1 MTRSGRPI
9 VAVTAWL
16 CALPGATIGALAL
29 ARVLA
34 PWEALACFSGVVLS
48 AAIGGIIL
56 RRDLERFALAIGSP
70 EGGDVEL
77 LTPGLERLAR
87 SALETI
93 GTERRG
99 RQLATSGAALG
110 DTLLDRLPDPLFRLE
125 ENGGPYRIAWRN
137 PAAAMAFGTEESAIL
152 RHPALRAAISQT
164 ERMATPVRAPIALAA
179 PVARDADA
187 VLIPTGAPGERRPI
201 FLLLADRTRERNLD
215 RMRADFVANASHELR
230 TPLTSLIGFIETLR
244 GPAQDDPDASRHFLG
259 IMAEQSDR
267 MHRIID
273 DLLSLSRIEMIEHQ
287 PPDTPIQLTPVL
299 RDAVRFLEPVIDQAG
314 ATVKLDLAGDLP
326 DIRGDSRQLGQV
338 FGNLIDNAI
347 KYGAVKHGTSGT
359 TVRLTAACSPAGDF
373 VQPGVVISVAD
384 DGPGIAREHL
394 PRLTERFYRVDK
406 GRSRAIG
413 GTGLGLAIVK
423 HVVSRHRG
431 RLVIDS
437 AEGQGTIVR
446 VWLPLA
452 PAPPRGLQTG
462 QMTVARKG

>member
-1 MTRSGRPI
+1 MENSGRPI
-9 VAVTAWL
+9 IAVIVWL
-16 CALPGATIGALAL
+16 CALPALTIGALAI

-34 PWEALACFSGVVLS
+34 PWEALACFSGVVAS
-48 AAIGGIIL
+48 AAIGGIVL
-56 RRDLERFALAIGSP
+56 RRDLQRFGQAIGSSG
-70 EGGDVEL
+70 EAGVDL

-87 SALETI
+87 AAISMI
-93 GTERRG
+93 DTERRG
-99 RQLATSGAALG
+99 RQIATTGADLSDA
-110 DTLLDRLPDPLFRLE
+110 LLDRLPDPLFRLE
-125 ENGGPYRIAWRN
+125 GSAGTYRIAWRN
-137 PAAAMAFGTEESAIL
+137 PAAAVAFGTDESALL
-152 RHPALRAAISQT
+152 RHPALRSAIARA
-164 ERMATPVRAPIALAA
+164 ELAATPIRAPIALAV

-187 VLIPTGAPGERRPI
+187 VLIPTGTAEQRRPI

-230 TPLTSLIGFIETLR
+230 TPLTALIGFIETLR
-244 GPAQDDPDASRHFLG
+244 GPAEDDPEAQRHFLG
-259 IMAEQSDR
+259 IMAEQASR
-267 MHRIID
+267 MQRIID

-287 PPDTPIQLTPVL
+287 PPDTRVEAGPVL
-299 RDAVRFLEPVIDQAG
+299 RDAVRFLEPVIAQAG
-314 ATVKLDLAGDLP
+314 ATVTLDIPDDLP
-326 DIRGDSRQLGQV
+326 AIRGDSRQLGQV

-359 TVRLTAACSPAGDF
+359 VVRLSAAPTPDQDF
-373 VQPGVVISVAD
+373 IQPGVVITVSD
-384 DGPGIAREHL
+384 NGPGIAREHL

-437 AEGQGTIVR
+437 VEGEGTIVR

-452 PAPPRGLQTG
+452 SAPPRGLHSE
-462 QMTVARKG
+462 QMMVARKG